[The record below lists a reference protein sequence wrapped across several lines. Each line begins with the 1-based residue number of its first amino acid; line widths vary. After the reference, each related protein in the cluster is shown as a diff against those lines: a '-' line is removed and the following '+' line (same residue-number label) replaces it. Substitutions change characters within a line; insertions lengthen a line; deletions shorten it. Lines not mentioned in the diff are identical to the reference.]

1 MSTRSGS
8 LGRRL
13 ERVRERSFLGR
24 KDELHSFRA
33 ALHGASGAACV
44 LYLHGPEG
52 TGKSMLLRRFALEA
66 RAAGRTVV
74 RVDGRTTPATADAFT
89 RAVRPVTREPGA
101 VLLVDSFEHCR
112 SLEGWLREECLPRLP
127 WGTVAV
133 VASRHEPDPHWP
145 ADPGWTGLLRVLPLG
160 GLSKPDAAAFLRQ
173 RGVLPHL
180 HDALLEFTEGHPLAL
195 ALAAEAA
202 VRTETGGGADCADPA
217 LGQDAVA
224 TLLRRLVGTPPDE
237 AHQAALD
244 VCAQARV
251 TSVALLRAVLGDQG
265 EDLFLWLRDQ
275 PFVQTTRLG
284 VAPHAVVREAL
295 RADLRWRDPAG
306 FAELHRRIRGHLLER
321 TRLGPASRV
330 LETVGDLRF
339 LHRSGRFLADAH
351 GRPSGG
357 RAEELPRAVGHEATL
372 IRRIRRQEGPESAR
386 IAAHWLREQPE
397 NVHLRRLGP
406 GEEDVGGSA
415 WLRLMPFE
423 GEAEDPVVAAAWA
436 HTRKHG
442 PVRAG
447 EHIALARFHVGE
459 YGDHRPSP
467 VMDASLGRMVGEIIR
482 DDRLAWAFAVLR
494 DDGFW
499 DSHLR
504 HHAMEPTAGTVT
516 VDGHRHR
523 LFACDRR
530 ALPAVLGGAA
540 NAPLLTGAAPGP
552 ARSGKDPCTAAEI
565 LVLGEEEFA
574 VAVKA
579 ALRALRRPREL
590 VLNPLQ
596 RSRLVLAHGMG
607 LKDVVTSAIGS
618 LPLERGGD
626 KGYRAATAAYVEG
639 ASTQAAAARRLGLPL
654 STYRRHLAWA
664 TRRITRIMWEHE
676 LSGTP
681 LLSPADR
688 PRR

>member
-1 MSTRSGS
+1 MSTRGGGS
-8 LGRRL
+8 LGERL
-13 ERVRERSFLGR
+13 ERARERSFVGR
-24 KDELHSFRA
+24 ESELRAFRE
-33 ALHGASGAACV
+33 ALDGVPGAASV
-44 LYLHGPEG
+44 FYLHGPNG
-52 TGKSMLLRRFALEA
+52 TGKSTLLRRFALQA

-89 RAVRPVTREPGA
+89 RAVRPVTREPGG
-101 VLLVDSFEHCR
+101 VLLVDSFEHCLP
-112 SLEGWLREECLPRLP
+112 LEDWLREECLTRLP
-127 WGTVAV
+127 GGTVAV
-133 VASRHEPDPHWP
+133 VASRQEPDPHWP

-160 GLSKPDAAAFLRQ
+160 GLSESDTAAFLRQ
-173 RGVLPHL
+173 RGVPPHL
-180 HDALLEFTEGHPLAL
+180 HDALLEFTGGHPLAL

-202 VRTETGGGADCADPA
+202 VRAETGGGAADPP
-217 LGQDAVA
+217 LGRDAVA
-224 TLLRRLVGTPPDE
+224 ALLRRLVGTPPDE

-251 TSVALLRAVLGDQG
+251 TSVELLRAVLGDQG
-265 EDLFLWLRDQ
+265 EDLFVWLRDL
-275 PFVQTTRLG
+275 PFVETTRPG
-284 VAPHAVVREAL
+284 VFPHGVVREAL
-295 RADLRWRDPAG
+295 KADLYWRDPAG
-306 FAELHRRIRGHLLER
+306 CAELHRRIRGHLVER
-321 TRLGPASRV
+321 TRHAPASRV

-339 LHRSGRFLADAH
+339 LHRSGRFLAEGH
-351 GRPSGG
+351 GRPSGS
-357 RAEELPRAVGHEATL
+357 RAEELLPRAVGHEEAV

-386 IAAHWLREQPE
+386 MAAHWLREQPE
-397 NVHLRRLGP
+397 SFRLQRLVP
-406 GEEDVGGSA
+406 GEGFVGCSA
-415 WLRLMPFE
+415 WLELTPFD

-442 PVRAG
+442 PVRDG

-459 YGDHRPSP
+459 YGHHRPSP

-482 DDRLAWAFAVLR
+482 NDELAWAFAVVR

-516 VDGHRHR
+516 VDGHPHR

-530 ALPAVLGGAA
+530 ALPAVFGGAES
-540 NAPLLTGAAPGP
+540 APPLTGAAAGP
-552 ARSGKDPCTAAEI
+552 ARSERDPFTAADV
-565 LVLGEEEFA
+565 LVLDEEEFA
-574 VAVKA
+574 AAVLA

-590 VLNPLQ
+590 ALNPLR
-596 RSRLVLAHGMG
+596 RSRLVLAHGRG
-607 LKDVVTSAIGS
+607 LREVVTNAIGG

-626 KGYRAATAAYVEG
+626 KGFRAATAAYVEG

-681 LLSPADR
+681 LLSPGDR